1 MGDSS
6 YGGPVQK
13 YVDDYY
19 CMRYSNDSDRSE
31 PVGLSSLGVVDLDTS
46 IVPDVFGLRVF
57 DSREPI
63 SRMLPGQSANELCV
77 LIPDA
82 VATPVD
88 FHDIIMS
95 DGMVGPPDR
104 A

>member
-1 MGDSS
+1 MK
-6 YGGPVQK
+6 K

-19 CMRYSNDSDRSE
+19 CMWSSNDNDLVE

-46 IVPDVFGLRVF
+46 IVPYVFGLRAF

-63 SRMLPGQSANELCV
+63 SRMRDSFQNV
-77 LIPDA
+77 LRVLVPDV

-88 FHDIIMS
+88 FHDIIHAQVA
-95 DGMVGPPDR
+95 G
-104 A
+104 